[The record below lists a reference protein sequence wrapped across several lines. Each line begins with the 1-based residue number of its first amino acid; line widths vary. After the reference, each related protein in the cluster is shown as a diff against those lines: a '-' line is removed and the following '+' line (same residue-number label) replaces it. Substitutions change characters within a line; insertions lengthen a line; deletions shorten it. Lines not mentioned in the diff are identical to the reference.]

1 MKNRVAGTF
10 RSLRSFNFRLWTA
23 GALVSNVGTWM
34 QRVAQDWLVLTQLT
48 HHDASALGI
57 VVSLQFAPQLL
68 LLPWTGSAADRLNQR
83 KLLILTQAAMG
94 VLALILGV
102 LTIAGVIQLW
112 HVYVLAF
119 LSGSAAA
126 LDAPVRQTFVAE
138 MVGDA
143 DLSNAVAL
151 NSTSFNAAQ
160 MIGPAVAGLLI
171 ASVGIGWAFLLNGLS
186 FAAVLISMSFFRL
199 TELHKSARAHPITSG
214 FLEGL
219 RYVWKRPDLKA
230 ILIMLFLIGTFGL
243 NFPIFIATMAV
254 NVFHSDARAFG
265 LLSSIMAVGTVS
277 GALFA
282 ASRQKQSLASLMAG
296 AGVFGL
302 GCTLAAL
309 APGYWWFAAT
319 LIIIGAAALTFAN
332 GTNSIMQLSTE
343 PAMRGRVMAL
353 RVAIAFGGTP
363 IGAPIVGWVANHFGP
378 RWSLVIG
385 AVAGF
390 AAALVAVLVLARRK
404 NTPRRVISP
413 VKSASIQPN
422 PLSIPAR
429 RVRLLAAGHHRG
441 LAAVFAGAVDL
452 LPEAHKVVDSG
463 DGGDQHRKV
472 DGGNGDPPDRY
483 DEHANLPLIPAMGQ
497 NG

>member
-1 MKNRVAGTF
+1 MKNRAADTF

-23 GALVSNVGTWM
+23 GGLVSNIGTWM

-57 VVSLQFAPQLL
+57 VMGLQFAPQLL
-68 LLPWTGSAADRLNQR
+68 FLPWTGSAADRLNQR
-83 KLLILTQAAMG
+83 RLLMLTQATMG
-94 VLALILGV
+94 VLALVLGV
-102 LTIAGVIQLW
+102 LTIAEVVRLW
-112 HVYVLAF
+112 HVYVFAF

-143 DLSNAVAL
+143 DLPNAVAL
-151 NSTSFNAAQ
+151 NSMSFNAAQ
-160 MIGPAVAGLLI
+160 MIGSAVAGLLI
-171 ASVGIGWAFLLNGLS
+171 ARVGIGWAFLLNGLS

-199 TELHKSARAHPITSG
+199 SELRTSARAHRTASG

-219 RYVWKRPDLKA
+219 RYVWRKPDLRA

-243 NFPIFIATMAV
+243 NFPIFISTMAV
-254 NVFHSDARAFG
+254 TVFHSDARGFG
-265 LLSSIMAVGTVS
+265 LLSSIMAVGTLS

-282 ASRQKQSLASLMAG
+282 AGRQKPGLASLLVG

-309 APGYWWFAAT
+309 APGYWWFGAA
-319 LIIIGAAALTFAN
+319 LMVIGAAGLTFTN

-353 RVAIAFGGTP
+353 RVGIALGGTP

-378 RWSLVIG
+378 RWALGIG
-385 AVAGF
+385 AGAGF
-390 AAALVAVLVLARRK
+390 TAALVALYVLARRK
-404 NTPRRVISP
+404 E
-413 VKSASIQPN
+413 
-422 PLSIPAR
+422 PLLVP
-429 RVRLLAAGHHRG
+429 
-441 LAAVFAGAVDL
+441 
-452 LPEAHKVVDSG
+452 
-463 DGGDQHRKV
+463 
-472 DGGNGDPPDRY
+472 
-483 DEHANLPLIPAMGQ
+483 
-497 NG
+497 

>member
-1 MKNRVAGTF
+1 MKNPVSGTF
-10 RSLRSFNFRLWTA
+10 RSLRSFNFRLWAA
-23 GALVSNVGTWM
+23 GSLVSNIGTWM

-57 VVSLQFAPQLL
+57 VMGLQFAPQLL
-68 LLPWTGSAADRLNQR
+68 FLPWTGSAADRLNQR
-83 KLLILTQAAMG
+83 KLLMLTQATMG
-94 VLALILGV
+94 VFALVLGALTLAGIV
-102 LTIAGVIQLW
+102 RLW
-112 HVYVLAF
+112 HVYLFAF

-143 DLSNAVAL
+143 DLPNAVAL

-160 MIGPAVAGLLI
+160 MIGPAVAGLVI
-171 ASVGIGWAFLLNGLS
+171 ARVGIGWAFLLNGLS

-199 TELHKSARAHPITSG
+199 SQLRTSARARRAASG

-219 RYVWKRPDLKA
+219 RYVWRKPDLRA

-243 NFPIFIATMAV
+243 NFPIFISTMAV

-265 LLSSIMAVGTVS
+265 LLSSIMAVGTLS
-277 GALFA
+277 GSLFA
-282 ASRQKQSLASLMAG
+282 ASRHKASMASLLAG

-309 APGYWWFAAT
+309 APGYWWFGASLAV
-319 LIIIGAAALTFAN
+319 IGAAGLTFIN

-353 RVAIAFGGTP
+353 RVGIALGGAP

-378 RWSLVIG
+378 RWSLGVG
-385 AVAGF
+385 AGAGF
-390 AAALVAVLVLARRK
+390 AAALAAACVLAPRK
-404 NTPRRVISP
+404 EP
-413 VKSASIQPN
+413 
-422 PLSIPAR
+422 
-429 RVRLLAAGHHRG
+429 LLA
-441 LAAVFAGAVDL
+441 
-452 LPEAHKVVDSG
+452 
-463 DGGDQHRKV
+463 Q
-472 DGGNGDPPDRY
+472 
-483 DEHANLPLIPAMGQ
+483 
-497 NG
+497 